1 MPDALTILTSLVA
14 SGAFTGALIWLTKS
28 WISERLKNSIKHEY
42 DQRLAAF
49 QAQLKAEHDTE
60 LERLRAD
67 LQIAASE
74 RQIRYQKLHEKVA
87 ETVAQTYALLQNLY
101 GTVGTYVSDGGWSS
115 DPSDDELRKMIG
127 GAIKEFRDYYRPR
140 RIYLPKELAKQV
152 DEFERNLASIT
163 RRHTRIQEAQGKMA
177 DDKWL
182 ERANEIAEMMD
193 KEIPN
198 VFDTLENEFRRL
210 LGSKTGA

>member
-14 SGAFTGALIWLTKS
+14 SGTLTGALIWLTKS
-28 WISERLKNSIKHEY
+28 WISERIKNSIKHEY
-42 DQRLAAF
+42 DQKLAAF
-49 QAQLKAEHDTE
+49 QAQLKAEHDIE
-60 LERLRAD
+60 LEKLRAD

-74 RQIRYQKLHEKVA
+74 RQIRYQTLHEKVA
-87 ETVAQTYALLQNLY
+87 ETVAQTYALLQKLY
-101 GTVGTYVSDGGWSS
+101 GTVGTYVNDVGWSS
-115 DPSDDELRKMIG
+115 DPSDDELRQMIG

-140 RIYLPKELAKQV
+140 RIYLPQELAKQV

-177 DDKWL
+177 DDRWL
-182 ERANEIAEMMD
+182 KRANEIAEMMD

-198 VFDTLENEFRRL
+198 VFVQLENEFRKL
-210 LGSKTGA
+210 LGSKTDA